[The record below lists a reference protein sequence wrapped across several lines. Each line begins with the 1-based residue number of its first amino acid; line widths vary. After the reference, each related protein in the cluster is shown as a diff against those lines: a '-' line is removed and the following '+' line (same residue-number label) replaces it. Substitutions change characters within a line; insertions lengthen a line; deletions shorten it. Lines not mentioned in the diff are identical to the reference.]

1 MAPSMTPVRAHL
13 ALDDEG
19 LPMMKS
25 STGARAT
32 TTVMTTTAMR
42 EAVVAVAAVAA
53 VAREVGAVA
62 VACRMWRGERVM
74 GTRAR

>member
-42 EAVVAVAAVAA
+42 EAVVAVAAVA
-53 VAREVGAVA
+53 REVGAVA